1 VTAKGKTESIEVF
14 ECYDTDPD
22 QLAELKTSLMS
33 HWNAGIE
40 AFREGKLIR
49 AGRIFGR
56 IVELNPADTVAAY
69 FRDRSSLD
77 VASQYR
83 GKTWDGSEHL
93 ETK

>member
-1 VTAKGKTESIEVF
+1 MPQWE
-14 ECYDTDPD
+14 
-22 QLAELKTSLMS
+22 
-33 HWNAGIE
+33 AGME
-40 AFREGKLIR
+40 AFRAGKLIR
-49 AGRIFGR
+49 AGRVFAR

-83 GKTWDGSEHL
+83 GKAWDGSEHL